1 MRAREVETAASSS
14 GLVRKWLRRG
24 VSALGGFGT
33 VAAMILV
40 KDGVVGG
47 VSISADVAEM
57 PLGEISTSA
66 ELDSLRVGRAVSND
80 STKGV
85 VTPRIGSPRASAL
98 CFLSTA

>member
-1 MRAREVETAASSS
+1 MAASSS
-14 GLVRKWLRRG
+14 ELVRKWLRSG
-24 VSALGGFGT
+24 VSVMGELGT
-33 VAAMILV
+33 VAALILV
-40 KDGVVGG
+40 RDGVDGG

-57 PLGEISTSA
+57 PVGGISFSA
-66 ELDSLRVGRAVSND
+66 GLDSLGVGRAVSND